1 MKQDSGQW
9 INNVTYCGG
18 KNDKCVSE
26 MIVTVANISLP
37 KPGVVRHDYTDAPLS
52 PQVFINTCTMCKL
65 CIPPLTH
72 HSADFMVVIAG

>member
-52 PQVFINTCTMCKL
+52 PQVIINTYSSM
-65 CIPPLTH
+65 
-72 HSADFMVVIAG
+72 HSSLAPSDLIG